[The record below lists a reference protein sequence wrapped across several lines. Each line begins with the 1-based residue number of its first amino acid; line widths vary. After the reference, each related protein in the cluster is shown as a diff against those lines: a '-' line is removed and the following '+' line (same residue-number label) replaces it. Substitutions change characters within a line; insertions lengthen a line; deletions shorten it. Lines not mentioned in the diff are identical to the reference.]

1 MVFAAQIVAVGLLA
15 LAPSAGSF
23 KVGAWREYNSASRH
37 ASHQTSELR
46 RVDAGY
52 RANMAPYQAV
62 PLQPRVPD
70 ALPPYAPVASTP
82 ECVEIYQARRSLSA
96 RNQEETCGDWA
107 LGSYWV
113 QDSGVSGDRSVWVK
127 DSGTSTLRF
136 LPGDAYGWWIH
147 RDSDR
152 HGYACMGPDSDKGAA
167 DPLGC
172 TGFGHRHWSPCKVR
186 RCEAD
191 RAAADGGSGSGL
203 EAKLRRLKTV
213 ELRDWAQALGLAVTA
228 SSRRKEI
235 VRVLREELF
244 LSDGHLIP
252 DPYDAFLTTANEWAA
267 ARAAEQAA
275 FDAAELASELAEAAA
290 ERAAALEGG
299 DR

>member
-1 MVFAAQIVAVGLLA
+1 MHASAAVLVGLVA
-15 LAPSAGSF
+15 LAPAPTGSF
-23 KVGAWREYNSASRH
+23 KVGAWREYNPVARH

-46 RVDAGY
+46 RVAAAY
-52 RANMAPYQAV
+52 RAKMAPYQPV

-70 ALPPYAPVASTP
+70 DLPPYAPVASTP
-82 ECVEIYQARRSLSA
+82 ECVEVYQAARSLSA

-113 QDSGVSGDRSVWVK
+113 QDSAVSGDRSVWVK
-127 DSGTSTLRF
+127 SSGTSTLRF
-136 LPGDAYGWWIH
+136 LDDDAYGWWIH

-152 HGYACMGPDSDKGAA
+152 HGYACMGADSDKSAA

-191 RAAADGGSGSGL
+191 RAAADGGGGSGL

-213 ELRDWAQALGLAVTA
+213 ELREWAQALGLRVTA
-228 SSRRKEI
+228 ASRRDEI
-235 VRVLREELF
+235 VKVLRSELY

-252 DPYDAFLTTANEWAA
+252 DPYDAFLSTANDWAA

-275 FDAAELASELAEAAA
+275 FDAAGLAEELAEAAA